1 MDNVKI
7 YSRFIK
13 RIVTSPELIRVKLLK
28 SSNLK
33 IIKITAISEIVYNI
47 IHKNIQVDR
56 STLVQLKKFKRVF
69 YKLVS
74 AKHALA
80 RKQIL
85 IDNPK
90 CLVSLAILFR

>member
-28 SSNLK
+28 SSNRK
-33 IIKITAISEIVYNI
+33 EITAISEIVYNI

-74 AKHALA
+74 AKDALA